1 MKHGAVFLISF
12 TLPWLA
18 SGAPAQPPPPTD
30 LSLICPGVGE
40 HLESHS
46 SYGSEWDDK
55 HHKYVDTQHNTLD
68 PSQVQ
73 GTAQVEIHSGQ
84 GRIRPPKR
92 LVPPISSGGQDGW
105 WPLTDVDVSP
115 DRIRASYRLNG
126 LNKPKVEIDRRTGEI
141 TIDGI
146 EKFEGTCKAVDPD
159 ARQF

>member
-1 MKHGAVFLISF
+1 MKRVAVFL
-12 TLPWLA
+12 TYVGLPWLA
-18 SGAPAQPPPPTD
+18 TIASAQQSPQTD

-40 HLESHS
+40 HLESHT
-46 SYGSEWDDK
+46 SYDSEWDSK

-73 GTAQVEIHSGQ
+73 GTAQIEIHQGQ

-92 LVPPISSGGQDGW
+92 LIPPISSGGQDGW
-105 WPLTDVDVSP
+105 WPLTDIDVSP
-115 DRIRASYRLNG
+115 DRIRASCRLNG
-126 LNKPKVEIDRRTGEI
+126 LNHPKVDIDRRTGEI

-146 EKFEGTCKAVDPD
+146 EKFEGNCKAVDAA